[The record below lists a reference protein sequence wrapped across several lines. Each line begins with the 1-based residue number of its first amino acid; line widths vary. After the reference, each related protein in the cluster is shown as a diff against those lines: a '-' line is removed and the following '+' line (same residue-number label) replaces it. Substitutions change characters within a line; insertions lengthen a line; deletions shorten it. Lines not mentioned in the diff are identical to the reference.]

1 MSEEIEAVRIAMQG
15 TEMTIKLAGTSLKDA
30 LLLMKYIATLIA
42 KGISNIWSSDAK
54 ATRLKNKLTQHEL
67 EEYENSIKKMQKGS
81 IDFKEFNKLY
91 NANERQM
98 LQIPDESIVEFE
110 QLAKNQGI
118 AYCLMPDNNLND
130 GLKEIMVT
138 TIQSGAV
145 SNIIDTMSQNEI
157 KRNQEAVNKL
167 EEKKK
172 YIDKIIEQYE
182 RKSKDENLDEK
193 TQNEYLEKKEY
204 LKKANSQIEE
214 EMDYNLKLRTKE
226 ITLQDYINRNKRC
239 TQNSEILVKEYE
251 AGINEY
257 GCFELKDAL
266 EENPINISLKSL
278 SERGE
283 TYIQSIAC
291 PNVYVKKNWYIED
304 IDDIDDTEFEHNYS
318 CQYEL
323 YINNQPTGLTYE
335 SNTYEPRESEMS
347 DFIDNVRKKLD
358 EEIDNK
364 IQNGDVVYSRELKN
378 WTEVPDI
385 KEVEKREIF
394 TKKNP
399 LTIDG
404 MSMEELIND
413 NKAMKQVDKSFL
425 KGNKSNKEHI
435 SLDID
440 MTRLTKYKGNEYKY
454 YITNNSYFIFQK
466 KDIEDVNKKNGL
478 VTIKLYK
485 DAEKYDIYT
494 EKIVQVKEKVI
505 EPVESNKRDN
515 SIKKLFN
522 FDKTLTDIT
531 ERRDIRNSGK
541 KIIICNIENPQTHI
555 EAFADTKEIDG
566 RSFICTQYDLYVD
579 GEKIK
584 CDEFS
589 HGEFTHY
596 SDSRANNSSEIG
608 DEHWNNIKLELKTK
622 GGFKDDVLIFE
633 SKDEYKQYLKELQKK
648 EENIEDKDAKEKV
661 TENIKNV
668 KEVVAEKIDINDL
681 VDKIKERTDTL
692 KNRKFNTFSENIKNS
707 FSNIRK
713 K

>member
-193 TQNEYLEKKEY
+193 TQNEYLAKKEY

-266 EENPINISLKSL
+266 EENPINISSKSL

-291 PNVYVKKNWYIED
+291 PNVYVKKIG
-304 IDDIDDTEFEHNYS
+304 I
-318 CQYEL
+318 L
-323 YINNQPTGLTYE
+323 
-335 SNTYEPRESEMS
+335 
-347 DFIDNVRKKLD
+347 
-358 EEIDNK
+358 EI
-364 IQNGDVVYSRELKN
+364 
-378 WTEVPDI
+378 
-385 KEVEKREIF
+385 
-394 TKKNP
+394 
-399 LTIDG
+399 
-404 MSMEELIND
+404 
-413 NKAMKQVDKSFL
+413 
-425 KGNKSNKEHI
+425 
-435 SLDID
+435 
-440 MTRLTKYKGNEYKY
+440 
-454 YITNNSYFIFQK
+454 
-466 KDIEDVNKKNGL
+466 
-478 VTIKLYK
+478 
-485 DAEKYDIYT
+485 
-494 EKIVQVKEKVI
+494 
-505 EPVESNKRDN
+505 
-515 SIKKLFN
+515 
-522 FDKTLTDIT
+522 
-531 ERRDIRNSGK
+531 
-541 KIIICNIENPQTHI
+541 
-555 EAFADTKEIDG
+555 
-566 RSFICTQYDLYVD
+566 
-579 GEKIK
+579 
-584 CDEFS
+584 
-589 HGEFTHY
+589 
-596 SDSRANNSSEIG
+596 
-608 DEHWNNIKLELKTK
+608 
-622 GGFKDDVLIFE
+622 
-633 SKDEYKQYLKELQKK
+633 
-648 EENIEDKDAKEKV
+648 
-661 TENIKNV
+661 
-668 KEVVAEKIDINDL
+668 
-681 VDKIKERTDTL
+681 
-692 KNRKFNTFSENIKNS
+692 
-707 FSNIRK
+707 
-713 K
+713 

>member
-91 NANERQM
+91 NANERQL

-145 SNIIDTMSQNEI
+145 GNIIDTMSQNEI

-304 IDDIDDTEFEHNYS
+304 IDDTEFEHNYS

-335 SNTYEPRESEMS
+335 SNAYEPRESEMS

-404 MSMEELIND
+404 MSMEELINN

-425 KGNKSNKEHI
+425 KENKSNKEYI
-435 SLDID
+435 SLDVD

-494 EKIVQVKEKVI
+494 EKVIQVKEKVI
-505 EPVESNKRDN
+505 EPDES
-515 SIKKLFN
+515 SKK
-522 FDKTLTDIT
+522 
-531 ERRDIRNSGK
+531 E
-541 KIIICNIENPQTHI
+541 NIEN
-555 EAFADTKEIDG
+555 
-566 RSFICTQYDLYVD
+566 
-579 GEKIK
+579 
-584 CDEFS
+584 
-589 HGEFTHY
+589 
-596 SDSRANNSSEIG
+596 
-608 DEHWNNIKLELKTK
+608 
-622 GGFKDDVLIFE
+622 
-633 SKDEYKQYLKELQKK
+633 
-648 EENIEDKDAKEKV
+648 KDAKVNV
-661 TENIKNV
+661 TENVKNV

>member
-145 SNIIDTMSQNEI
+145 GNIIDTMSQNEI

-304 IDDIDDTEFEHNYS
+304 IDDTEFEHNYS

-404 MSMEELIND
+404 MSMEELINN

-425 KGNKSNKEHI
+425 KENKSNKEYI
-435 SLDID
+435 SLDVD

-494 EKIVQVKEKVI
+494 EKVIQVKEKVI
-505 EPVESNKRDN
+505 EPDES
-515 SIKKLFN
+515 SKK
-522 FDKTLTDIT
+522 D
-531 ERRDIRNSGK
+531 
-541 KIIICNIENPQTHI
+541 NIEN
-555 EAFADTKEIDG
+555 
-566 RSFICTQYDLYVD
+566 
-579 GEKIK
+579 
-584 CDEFS
+584 
-589 HGEFTHY
+589 
-596 SDSRANNSSEIG
+596 
-608 DEHWNNIKLELKTK
+608 
-622 GGFKDDVLIFE
+622 
-633 SKDEYKQYLKELQKK
+633 
-648 EENIEDKDAKEKV
+648 KDAKVNV
-661 TENIKNV
+661 TENVKNV

>member
-193 TQNEYLEKKEY
+193 TQNEYLAKKEY

-266 EENPINISLKSL
+266 EENPINISSKSL

-291 PNVYVKKNWYIED
+291 PNVYVKKNWYIG
-304 IDDIDDTEFEHNYS
+304 DIDDTEFEHNYS

-404 MSMEELIND
+404 MSMEELINN

-425 KGNKSNKEHI
+425 KENKSNKEYI
-435 SLDID
+435 SLDVD

-494 EKIVQVKEKVI
+494 EKVIQVKEKVI
-505 EPVESNKRDN
+505 EPDES
-515 SIKKLFN
+515 SKK
-522 FDKTLTDIT
+522 D
-531 ERRDIRNSGK
+531 
-541 KIIICNIENPQTHI
+541 NIEN
-555 EAFADTKEIDG
+555 
-566 RSFICTQYDLYVD
+566 
-579 GEKIK
+579 
-584 CDEFS
+584 
-589 HGEFTHY
+589 
-596 SDSRANNSSEIG
+596 
-608 DEHWNNIKLELKTK
+608 
-622 GGFKDDVLIFE
+622 
-633 SKDEYKQYLKELQKK
+633 
-648 EENIEDKDAKEKV
+648 KDAKVNV
-661 TENIKNV
+661 TENVKNV